1 MYQTI
6 NFTTPNILFGLGIS
20 EKTGEEAAKL
30 GAKRALLLTGNNVL
44 KTGMVDPIL
53 DSLKAAQV
61 ETEVYKVERTTVE
74 PTTDNAEEAAAA
86 VREAKADCVIA
97 VGGGSVLDVGKLA
110 AALQTN
116 PLKVRDYFG
125 KEKVPKRGIP
135 TILVPTTSGTGAE
148 VTKHAIFHDEL
159 NNVKK
164 AVASSNILPN
174 TAIVDPKLT
183 LTCPQKVTADSGFDA
198 FMHAAEPMLS
208 KAANPITD
216 NLAMTAIGLI
226 TKWVGPA
233 FSDGSNL
240 EARYYMSLGS
250 VTAGLV
256 LNNAGTSLVHALA
269 YPIGGEYHVSHGNSL
284 TCLVLS
290 CFDYITPA
298 VESKMIMLAKAM
310 GEVVDGLPAREAAA
324 LSLTAIRNLMQRL
337 DLPKTLTELGITDK
351 SRVDDW
357 AVGAH
362 AEQRLLSRSSRVLS
376 VEDIKKIYL
385 NAF

>member
-1 MYQTI
+1 MFQTI
-6 NFTTPNILFGLGIS
+6 SFTTPNILFGLNVS
-20 EKTGEEAAKL
+20 EQVGAEAVKL
-30 GAKRALLLTGNNVL
+30 GAKRAMILTGANVL
-44 KTGMVDPIL
+44 KAGLVDSVL
-53 DSLKAAQV
+53 ASLKKAGV
-61 ETEVYKVERTTVE
+61 ETEQYIVERTSVE
-74 PTTDNAEEAAAA
+74 PTTDNAEQAANA
-86 VREAKADCVIA
+86 VRTSQADCVIA
-97 VGGGSVLDVGKLA
+97 VGGGSVLDVAKLA

-125 KEKVPKRGIP
+125 KEKVPNRGIP

-159 NNVKK
+159 HNVKK

-174 TAIVDPKLT
+174 TAIIDPVLT
-183 LTCPQKVTADSGFDA
+183 LTCPQIVTAASGFDA
-198 FMHAAEPMLS
+198 FMHAAEPVLS

-216 NLAMTAIGLI
+216 NLALTAIRLI
-226 TKWVGPA
+226 TRWIGPA
-233 FSDGSNL
+233 FADGSNL
-240 EARYYMSLGS
+240 EARYYMALGS

-298 VESKMIMLAKAM
+298 VENKMIMLAEAM
-310 GEVVDGLPAREAAA
+310 GEKVDGLPARKASR
-324 LSLTAIRNLMQRL
+324 LCLKAIENMMQKL
-337 DLPKTLTELGITDK
+337 NLPKSLTELGITDK
-351 SRVDDW
+351 NRVDDW

-362 AEQRLLSRSSRVLS
+362 AEQRLLSRATRVLS